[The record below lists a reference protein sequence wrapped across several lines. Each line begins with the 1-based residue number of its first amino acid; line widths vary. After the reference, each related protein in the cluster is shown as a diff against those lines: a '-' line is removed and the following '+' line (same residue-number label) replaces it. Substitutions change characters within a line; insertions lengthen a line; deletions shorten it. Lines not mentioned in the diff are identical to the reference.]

1 MGPLVAERLGAA
13 GHKVVEKG
21 PVDAVVDVAF
31 AWQNSLLH
39 DGWKWKGFARFAP
52 AHASQLMEA
61 ARAAQAGLVVLAGF
75 ALAAAGPFDDPDL
88 RPPLEVESA
97 LRSGDLPLCALRLG
111 WLYGPR
117 MQNLRQ
123 YRAAFQWLRPYYGG
137 PHRMQSWLHEE
148 DAADAVVA
156 ALEKGRPG
164 DLYGVADERPAS
176 NRQVL
181 DYFAWTLVHRPP
193 VSFPRLGL
201 RFSPVQQAQALVLDR
216 SSVVDPAPFRAAT
229 GWRPVYPTY
238 IEGLASV
245 AVAWSSRR

>member
-1 MGPLVAERLGAA
+1 V
-13 GHKVVEKG
+13 GHQVVEKG
-21 PVDAVVDVAF
+21 TVDAVVDVAF